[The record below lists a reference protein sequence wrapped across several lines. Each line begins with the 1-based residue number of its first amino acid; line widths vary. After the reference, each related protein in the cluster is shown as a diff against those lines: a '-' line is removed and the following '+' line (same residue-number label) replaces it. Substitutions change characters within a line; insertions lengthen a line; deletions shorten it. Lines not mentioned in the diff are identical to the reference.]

1 MKKMIWIILTV
12 LLIFMVAGC
21 SSETVGN
28 NNVSDNKTVC
38 NHTYTPATCLER
50 PRCTKCGYE
59 SGSIGSHSYEDGV
72 CTYCNAD
79 DPDYEPP
86 VLTGDEY
93 ERINSLMQGTFQGRL
108 STGNRIEYCFENG
121 SFACYTELG
130 STILENY
137 GTYTLTEK
145 TLILH
150 YQNGTEKSCPWKIND
165 SGEIELF
172 LLDLE

>member
-21 SSETVGN
+21 SGETVGN
-28 NNVSDNKTVC
+28 NNVSNNETVC
-38 NHTYTPATCLER
+38 NHTYSSATCLER

-59 SGSIGSHSYEDGV
+59 NGSIGSHSYEDGV

-93 ERINSLMQGTFQGRL
+93 ERINSLMEGMYQFRL
-108 STGNRIEYCFENG
+108 DTGNLVEYHFEDG
-121 SFACYTELG
+121 EFACYTELG
-130 STILENY
+130 GTILENY
-137 GTYTLTEK
+137 GTYILTEK
-145 TLILH
+145 TLVLY
-150 YQNGTEKSCPWKIND
+150 YQNGTVKDCAWKLTD
-165 SGEIELF
+165 DGMIELF
-172 LLDLE
+172 LLDL